1 LHGFDAC
8 TNHLIT
14 MTSRLVPM
22 KKKSLPQVLAVA
34 TILVFPSVLA
44 SQNVIAHEERLY
56 TIGDKDYWI
65 TVGSINEPVFI
76 DDKSGAEAFIA
87 LADPA
92 DPLNSDSNG
101 TTNVE
106 GLEKTI
112 KFEISAGDKKKEIE
126 VEPAWQDPG
135 HYEATF
141 YPTIETTYNYRLFGA
156 INNVTVSLDF
166 QCALGEVGEEESQ
179 DNSTKQIS
187 EGVTLKAQRGG
198 FGCPASR
205 ADVGFPEPYVSDN
218 ELVNMIKELSGNS
231 TSK

>member
-1 LHGFDAC
+1 
-8 TNHLIT
+8 
-14 MTSRLVPM
+14 MR
-22 KKKSLPQVLAVA
+22 KKSLPQVLALA
-34 TILVFPSVLA
+34 TVLVFSSVLA
-44 SQNVIAHEERLY
+44 TQNVIAHEERLY

-106 GLEKTI
+106 GLEKTL
-112 KFEISAGDKKKEIE
+112 KFEISAGDKKKELQ
-126 VEPAWQDPG
+126 VEPTWQDPG

-141 YPTIETTYNYRLFGA
+141 YPTIETTYNYRLFGTM
-156 INNVTVSLDF
+156 NNVSISFDF
-166 QCALGEVGEEESQ
+166 QCVPGGVGEEESQ
-179 DNSTKQIS
+179 DNTTKQIS
-187 EGVTLKAQRGG
+187 EGVTLKALRGG
-198 FGCPASR
+198 FGCPESR
-205 ADVGFPEPYVSDN
+205 ADAGFPEPYVSDN
-218 ELVNMIKELSGNS
+218 ELVNMIKELGGNS

>member
-1 LHGFDAC
+1 
-8 TNHLIT
+8 

-218 ELVNMIKELSGNS
+218 ELVNMIKELRGNS